1 MKRNM
6 APNSPLYNTTTHRW
20 PGALI
25 VAGIVCTLIIAI
37 FANPATSYAESIPG
51 GNVSDPVVRAV
62 DIAKPSV
69 VRIITSL
76 PSHLVVHLTQGD
88 VTFPQPNST
97 SQDVLNG
104 AYILQVSG
112 SGTFIS
118 SQGDILTADH
128 VVNPPKDQEL
138 TQFLDQVAA
147 PDVAAYMNKN
157 ATGANQ
163 VTADQ
168 VDQQLNS
175 GTLRSTPSFDQ
186 ATSDVFLSTD
196 YTGPLNA
203 TTLQDIPTFMHQTV
217 DKIEKESAVNQRD
230 VAIIH
235 APFTDTPSVELGDS
249 SNVQQQDELTI
260 IGFPGNGDV
269 SQKPTDLFTSSVNKI
284 NVSSIKTTDSGAPL
298 IQVGGNVEQG
308 DSGGPALDSSGNV
321 VGIVSFGVVSNTATT
336 AGTSFLQ
343 ASSSAS
349 DLVKSLGLNTTPG
362 TFQQLWSKAFNAYSS
377 TTPGHWHE
385 VQADFQQLKTKY
397 PQFQAVTRYLDY
409 ASTQAK
415 SEPLAKATATP
426 TSKPSNVPSIVGSS
440 SLQALAMTIGAIAL
454 IILLVVVLFG
464 VALRR
469 KKKPLPTHNTGFV
482 GANRPGANGSMGTN
496 GPVGTNNAVGT
507 NGGVG
512 ARLTSPPASPSS
524 NQPIPQGSL
533 VPQNSSGMPTVSSKL
548 PTANNG
554 MTAFGAPAQPTFPSG
569 PPAQPSQT
577 LPRGIPPAQ
586 PNMPMNGNSGT
597 FTTLRVWPCG
607 HMNRPNARFCSICGE
622 PAPQPPI
629 RRVE

>member
-6 APNSPLYNTTTHRW
+6 APNSPLNNTTTHRW

-25 VAGIVCTLIIAI
+25 VAGIVCTLIMAI
-37 FANPATSYAESIPG
+37 FANPGISYAESIPG

-88 VTFPQPNST
+88 VTFPQANST

-186 ATSDVFLSTD
+186 ASSDVFLSTD
-196 YTGPLNA
+196 YTGPLDA
-203 TTLQDIPTFMHQTV
+203 TTLQSIPTFMHQAV

-235 APFTDTPSVELGDS
+235 APFTDTPSVQLGDS

-284 NVSSIKTTDSGAPL
+284 NVSSIKTTDNGAPL

-321 VGIVSFGVVSNTATT
+321 VGIVSFGVVSNTSTT

-362 TFQQLWSKAFNAYSS
+362 TFQQLWNKAFTAYAS
-377 TTPGHWHE
+377 TAPGHWHE
-385 VQADFQQLKTKY
+385 AQADFQQLKTKY

-415 SEPLAKATATP
+415 SEPVAKATATP
-426 TSKPSNVPSIVGSS
+426 TSTSSKVPSVVGSS
-440 SLQALAMTIGAIAL
+440 SLSALAMTVGGIAL

-469 KKKPLPTHNTGFV
+469 KKKPLATHNNGLVGANGPAGANNAV
-482 GANRPGANGSMGTN
+482 GANR
-496 GPVGTNNAVGT
+496 
-507 NGGVG
+507 GVG
-512 ARLTSPPASPSS
+512 ASLTSAPASSSS
-524 NQPIPQGSL
+524 NQPAPQRAAG
-533 VPQNSSGMPTVSSKL
+533 VQNSSGMPTVSSM
-548 PTANNG
+548 PPAANNG
-554 MTAFGAPAQPTFPSG
+554 MAAFGAPQSTFSPGAPAQPP
-569 PPAQPSQT
+569 QT
-577 LPRGIPPAQ
+577 LPRGIPPV
-586 PNMPMNGNSGT
+586 PSNGPVNGNSGT

-607 HMNRPNARFCSICGE
+607 HMNRSNARFCSICGE

-629 RRVE
+629 RRVEQ

>member
-6 APNSPLYNTTTHRW
+6 APNSPHNNTTTHRW

-25 VAGIVCTLIIAI
+25 VAGIVCTLIMAI
-37 FANPATSYAESIPG
+37 FANPGTSYAESIPG

-88 VTFPQPNST
+88 VTFPQADST
-97 SQDVLNG
+97 SQFAQGG

-128 VVNPPKDQEL
+128 VVNPPKDQEM

-157 ATGANQ
+157 ATGGNQ

-168 VDQQLNS
+168 VNQQLNS

-186 ATSDVFLSTD
+186 ASSDVFLSTD
-196 YTGPLNA
+196 YTGPLTA
-203 TTLQDIPTFMHQTV
+203 TTLQEIPTFMHQTV

-235 APFTDTPSVELGDS
+235 APFTDTPSVQLGDS

-284 NVSSIKTTDSGAPL
+284 NVSSIKSTDNGAPL

-362 TFQQLWSKAFNAYSS
+362 TFQQLWSKAFNAYSA

-385 VQADFQQLKTKY
+385 AQTDFQQLKNKY
-397 PQFQAVTRYLDY
+397 PQFQAVSRYLDY

-415 SEPLAKATATP
+415 SEPVAKATATP
-426 TSKPSNVPSIVGSS
+426 TSTTSNVPSVLGSS
-440 SLQALAMTIGAIAL
+440 SLKALAMTVGAIVL
-454 IILLVVVLFG
+454 LILLVIVLFG

-469 KKKPLPTHNTGFV
+469 KKKPSTTHTSGLVGANQTGANGPV
-482 GANRPGANGSMGTN
+482 GANR
-496 GPVGTNNAVGT
+496 AVGAPFT
-507 NGGVG
+507 PSSGGTAG
-512 ARLTSPPASPSS
+512 QPAAPPS
-524 NQPIPQGSL
+524 NQPVPQRAAAA
-533 VPQNSSGMPTVSSKL
+533 QNSSGMPPVTAGS
-548 PTANNG
+548 PTGNNG
-554 MTAFGAPAQPTFPSG
+554 MSAFGAPSQSPFSPGA
-569 PPAQPSQT
+569 PAQPSQT
-577 LPRGIPPAQ
+577 LPRGVPPVP
-586 PNMPMNGNSGT
+586 PNGPMNGNSGT

-629 RRVE
+629 RRVEQ